1 MQFCVEVSA
10 NCVFCVFGRVLMEHD
25 FFSSE
30 VVV

>member
-10 NCVFCVFGRVLMEHD
+10 NCVFCVVGRVLMEREL
-25 FFSSE
+25 FSSE